1 MARGLDGARRNAA
14 AIAKEEV
21 RSQGPPRR
29 ATVIR
34 ASRTLPET
42 FPKNTKPRY
51 YRYAPSNFHSRQY
64 GFNANLTQS
73 LIASPTSSLHSTST
87 TLSRVMRI

>member
-1 MARGLDGARRNAA
+1 MVRDLDGARRNAA
-14 AIAKEEV
+14 AIAREGV

-42 FPKNTKPRY
+42 FSKKKYQIIHPI
-51 YRYAPSNFHSRQY
+51 SIHSAVKHR
-64 GFNANLTQS
+64 
-73 LIASPTSSLHSTST
+73 P
-87 TLSRVMRI
+87 

>member
-1 MARGLDGARRNAA
+1 MRRDRTPQRRLARGRAIRYDPLDAAAFFRGRTTVARDLDGARRNAA

-42 FPKNTKPRY
+42 FSKNTKPRY
-51 YRYAPSNFHSRQY
+51 SRQY
-64 GFNANLTQS
+64 GALM
-73 LIASPTSSLHSTST
+73 LI
-87 TLSRVMRI
+87 

>member
-1 MARGLDGARRNAA
+1 MRRDRATHTVIGRTIRYGQALFRGRTTVVRDLDGARRNAA
-14 AIAKEEV
+14 AIAREGV

-42 FPKNTKPRY
+42 FSKKKIPNY
-51 YRYAPSNFHSRQY
+51 PSNFHPFR
-64 GFNANLTQS
+64 GKTPALT
-73 LIASPTSSLHSTST
+73 LI
-87 TLSRVMRI
+87 

>member
-1 MARGLDGARRNAA
+1 MVRDLDGARRNAA
-14 AIAKEEV
+14 AIAREGV

-42 FPKNTKPRY
+42 FSKKKYQIIVYPSIPR
-51 YRYAPSNFHSRQY
+51 
-64 GFNANLTQS
+64 
-73 LIASPTSSLHSTST
+73 
-87 TLSRVMRI
+87 